1 MPYGCT
7 RSSTTTALARCG
19 EIRCASSR
27 LINRLGSALKFTERG
42 VVRLVARVRTRPQER
57 VVLRISVADTSAGI
71 EMSELERLVRPFE
84 RAVGAGGPRS
94 TGLGLAV
101 VRRLLELH
109 GTQLRL
115 ASVAGGGTIM
125 WFDLE
130 LKVDR
135 GAPLPSLVADSALFS
150 LDPWLAQTVTTQW
163 HAQGRILTEPA
174 RVARWLLDAANPQ
187 AEVHMATA
195 RDQGR
200 EAIRVSAD
208 LTALGS
214 DVIALPL
221 LANQLFRPVV
231 QETLST

>member
-1 MPYGCT
+1 
-7 RSSTTTALARCG
+7 
-19 EIRCASSR
+19 

-174 RVARWLLDAANPQ
+174 RVARWLLDAAN
-187 AEVHMATA
+187 